1 MSGPQQDSGTGTAA
15 GEPGRGSARPPSL
28 DPQEPAVGKADDAL
42 VGDAVSLMDGIVD
55 YLRAI
60 FRLESY
66 RIEVRARG
74 LIRKALVLV
83 LGVVVALAGLVFV
96 SVGVS
101 SLLSE
106 WLQAP
111 YAGPL
116 IVGGAF
122 LIAGLIAILSAA
134 RGKES

>member
-1 MSGPQQDSGTGTAA
+1 MSGPQQDSRTGTAA
-15 GEPGRGSARPPSL
+15 GAPGRGSARPPSL
-28 DPQEPAVGKADDAL
+28 DPQEPAPGKAEDAL

-122 LIAGLIAILSAA
+122 LIAGLIAILTAA

>member
-1 MSGPQQDSGTGTAA
+1 
-15 GEPGRGSARPPSL
+15 
-28 DPQEPAVGKADDAL
+28 VGKADDAL